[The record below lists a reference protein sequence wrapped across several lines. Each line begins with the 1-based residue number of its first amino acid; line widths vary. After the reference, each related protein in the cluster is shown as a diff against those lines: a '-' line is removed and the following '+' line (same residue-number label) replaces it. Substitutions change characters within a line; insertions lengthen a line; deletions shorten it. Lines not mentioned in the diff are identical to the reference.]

1 MAGASS
7 YAKVIAE
14 GWMTGPEGKAGGE
27 VTDADASATRS
38 GPIVSFQNVEFRH
51 AGGAAV
57 VRDLS
62 LDCAPGEVIAI
73 VGRSGAG
80 KSTLLKLVNRL
91 FLPSAGQVVVQG
103 KDTAAWDPVRL
114 RRSIGY
120 VLQDAALFPHLTVE
134 ENVGVVPQLEGWT
147 PERIA
152 ARVRELLDLVG
163 LPAPTYGGRRP
174 AELSG
179 GQRQRVGLARALAV
193 NPPMLLMDEPF
204 GALDAITRSEVRS
217 EFSSLQKRLGTAALI
232 VTHDINEAAVLAHR
246 IGVMDG
252 GVLVAVDT
260 PAALMRNDDA
270 RVASLIASAQT
281 TFGVAR

>member
-1 MAGASS
+1 
-7 YAKVIAE
+7 
-14 GWMTGPEGKAGGE
+14 MTNPERQAGGNLVHE
-27 VTDADASATRS
+27 EAFDAPSA
-38 GPIVSFQNVEFRH
+38 PIVRFQHVEFRH

-62 LDCAPGEVIAI
+62 LDCASGEVIAI

-91 FLPSAGQVVVQG
+91 LLPTAGQVEVQG
-103 KDTAAWDPVRL
+103 RATSAWDAVRL

-134 ENVGVVPQLEGWT
+134 ENVGLVPQLEGWA

-163 LPAPTYGGRRP
+163 LPGATFGGRRP

-193 NPPMLLMDEPF
+193 DPPMLLMDEPF
-204 GALDAITRSEVRS
+204 GALDAITRSEVRN
-217 EFSSLQKRLGTAALI
+217 EFSALQQRLGTAALI
-232 VTHDINEAAVLAHR
+232 VTHDINEAALLAHR
-246 IGVMDG
+246 IGVMEG
-252 GVLVAVDT
+252 GLLVALDT
-260 PAALMRNDDA
+260 PDALMRSDDP

-281 TFGVAR
+281 TFGRAR